1 MLKGEFLRANIEKV
15 GRWAFL
21 AGIVLAVV
29 AGLFLEV
36 PAGNFT
42 WVLALLGLV
51 VGLLNVSTKEP
62 QGFLLAAVALA
73 LSASAVRS
81 LPLVGGVLTN
91 ILANVVTFIAAAM
104 LVAAVIALRWAFLAG
119 IVLAG
124 LAGSFLEVPGA
135 AITWLLAILGLVAGY
150 YNVSAREPQGFLL
163 AAVALTLSASAVQ
176 SLPLVGGILT
186 NILANVVTFIAA
198 AMLVA
203 AVKVL
208 LETAK
213 GQTAERAREIVAR

>member
-1 MLKGEFLRANIEKV
+1 MANIEKA
-15 GRWAFL
+15 GGWAFL
-21 AGIVLAVV
+21 AGMVLAVV

-36 PAGNFT
+36 PWGTFT
-42 WVLALLGLV
+42 WILALLGLV

-104 LVAAVIALRWAFLAG
+104 LVVAIRALRWAFLAG

-135 AITWLLAILGLVAGY
+135 AFTWILALLGLVAGY
-150 YNVSAREPQGFLL
+150 HNVSSREPQGFLL
-163 AAVALTLSASAVQ
+163 AAIALTLSASAVQ

-186 NILANVVTFIAA
+186 NVLANVLTFIAA

-203 AVKVL
+203 AIKVL
-208 LETAK
+208 LATAK
-213 GQTAERAREIVAR
+213 GQTAERAGEIVAR